1 MNMPH
6 EPLAPIRY
14 VVAYIA
20 TAVIFFGLDAA
31 WLSTM
36 SQLLYRP
43 LLGDALTDQ
52 LRIAPA
58 IAFYAIYVAGIVLFA
73 ISPGLDAK
81 NWLVALTRGA
91 ALGCVA
97 YAAYDLTNMATLKHW
112 PAVITWADLA
122 WGTVATAA
130 AAGLGYFVTARM
142 V

>member
-1 MNMPH
+1 MSMPH
-6 EPLAPIRY
+6 EPLATIRY
-14 VVAYIA
+14 VVAYIS
-20 TAVIFFGLDAA
+20 TAVIFFGMDAV

-58 IAFYAIYVAGIVLFA
+58 IAFYAIYVAGIVFLA
-73 ISPGLDAK
+73 IAPALDTK

-97 YAAYDLTNMATLKHW
+97 YGAYDLTNMATLKHW
-112 PAVITWADLA
+112 PAIITWADLA
-122 WGTVATAA
+122 WGTAATAA
-130 AAGLGYFVTARM
+130 AASLGYLVTSRT